1 MSSRTQ
7 FWISF
12 SLTYEG
18 EAKDILHPFTR
29 RLPFAFIIRVLL
41 VYTLLCFLTLLYSG
55 LPSTSYIL
63 HLLFLCNLPSI
74 PPQHIPGCC
83 VDLPC
88 VGMATALWNSLRL
101 WDQFHFIVS
110 QSFLCIHLWDFMQY
124 SQNFF
129 SWIVSNPMLNIQEGA
144 TWWKECF

>member
-7 FWISF
+7 FYISF

-41 VYTLLCFLTLLYSG
+41 VYTLLCFPPLLYSG

-74 PPQHIPGCC
+74 PP
-83 VDLPC
+83 
-88 VGMATALWNSLRL
+88 TAHSRL
-101 WDQFHFIVS
+101 
-110 QSFLCIHLWDFMQY
+110 LC
-124 SQNFF
+124 
-129 SWIVSNPMLNIQEGA
+129 
-144 TWWKECF
+144 